1 MVMHDRARDIIGAAT
16 IGVGPWL
23 PVRLSDSWRCRRGCR
38 RSKVLRQPL
47 WRLRRTW
54 LWRPAGYAAPGY
66 GGYAAPGYGASGC
79 DPYYGCKPGRWTL
92 LGPCVLQVEQPPPSS
107 GNGVGSLPLRSIIA
121 VCCARAT
128 GGHAAA
134 DPRILMNSRR
144 PGVEP

>member
-23 PVRLSDSWRCRRGCR
+23 PVRLSGFLAVPPR
-38 RSKVLRQPL
+38 LPPL
-47 WRLRRTW
+47 QGIT
-54 LWRPAGYAAPGY
+54 AAPM
-66 GGYAAPGYGASGC
+66 AATPHLAMAATPHLAMARL
-79 DPYYGCKPGRWTL
+79 DATHTTVAKPGRWTL
-92 LGPCVLQVEQPPPSS
+92 LGPCVLQVEQPPPRS